1 MEEQI
6 NQASTQAEGMNLSEY
21 ALSNLRTAGLWAKF
35 LAIMGFIGVGF
46 MVIAGFAMIIGMS
59 AMSVYDNNPMG
70 IGFAGIGFIY
80 FITAILMFFPAYF
93 MLMYAN
99 KISDAF
105 RTRNAFSLDN
115 ASKQLKNY
123 FLYTGVMTII
133 VLGLY
138 FFAIIGFAVAGAA
151 LY

>member
-6 NQASTQAEGMNLSEY
+6 NQVSTRTEGMDLSEY
-21 ALSNLRTAGLWAKF
+21 ALSNFRTAGLWAKF

-46 MVIAGFAMIIGMS
+46 MLIAGFAMIIGMS

-80 FITAILMFFPAYF
+80 FIAAILMFFPAYF

-99 KISDAF
+99 K
-105 RTRNAFSLDN
+105 
-115 ASKQLKNY
+115 
-123 FLYTGVMTII
+123 
-133 VLGLY
+133 
-138 FFAIIGFAVAGAA
+138 
-151 LY
+151 

>member
-1 MEEQI
+1 MEEQV
-6 NQASTQAEGMNLSEY
+6 NQVSNHTEGMNLTEY
-21 ALSNLRTAGLWAKF
+21 ALSNFRTAGQWAKF

-46 MVIAGFAMIIGMS
+46 MIIVGFVMIIGIS

-70 IGFAGIGFIY
+70 FGFAGVGFIY
-80 FITAILMFFPAYF
+80 LIIAVLMFFPAYF

-105 RTRNAFSLDN
+105 RTRNVFSLDN

-133 VLGLY
+133 VLGIYIIAILG
-138 FFAIIGFAVAGAA
+138 FAIAGAA
-151 LY
+151 MY